1 MLLKWLF
8 IFFAVLWLYQA
19 LCPFFMIRPPAPPPP
34 KMPEPE
40 SRNVQTKDS
49 TSDGEYIDYEEIK

>member
-19 LCPFFMIRPPAPPPP
+19 LRPFFMIRPPAPPP